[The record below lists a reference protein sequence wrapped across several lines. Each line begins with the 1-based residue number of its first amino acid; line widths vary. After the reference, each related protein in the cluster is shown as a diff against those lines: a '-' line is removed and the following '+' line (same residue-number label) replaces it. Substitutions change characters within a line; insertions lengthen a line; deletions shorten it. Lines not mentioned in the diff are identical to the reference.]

1 MTLILRPLKG
11 IPLIK
16 PGDSLEDII
25 LTALKKTRIELQA
38 NDILVLAQKIVSKS
52 EGRLVNLTEIIPSNE
67 AIKIAQQS
75 EKDARFVELV
85 LRESKAILRV
95 RPGLIVVEHRCGFIC
110 ANAGIDHSNVQG
122 DWGNPEDWVLLLPED
137 ADRSA
142 KKLQEELE
150 QRCGLKLGILIIDS
164 HGRAWRM
171 GTAGVAIGMAGVPG
185 LVDLRGQP
193 DLFGYQLRVTQVGA
207 ADELASAASLIM
219 GQAAEGS
226 PIVHV
231 RGFPY
236 ALRESSITELLRP
249 KENDLFR

>member
-1 MTLILRPLKG
+1 MKLVLRTLKG
-11 IPLIK
+11 VPLIK
-16 PGDSLEDII
+16 PGDPLDDII
-25 LTALKKTRIELQA
+25 LSTLRKNRIKLRV
-38 NDILVLAQKIVSKS
+38 NDILVLAQKIVSKA
-52 EGRLVNLTEIIPSNE
+52 EGRLVNLTEIVPSRE
-67 AIKIAQQS
+67 AVEIAQQS
-75 EKDARFVELV
+75 GKDARFVELV

-95 RPGLIVVEHRCGFIC
+95 RPGLIIVEHRCGFIC
-110 ANAGIDHSNVQG
+110 ANAGVDHSNVQG

-142 KKLQEELE
+142 KKLQEKLE
-150 QRCGLKLGILIIDS
+150 QKCGVRLGIMIIDS

-171 GTAGVAIGMAGVPG
+171 GTAGVAIGLAGVPG

-193 DLFGYQLRVTQVGA
+193 DLFGYHLRVTQVAA
-207 ADELASAASLIM
+207 ADELAAAASLIM

-226 PIVHV
+226 PIIHV

-236 ALRESSITELLRP
+236 ALRESNITELLRP

>member
-25 LTALKKTRIELQA
+25 LTALRKTRIKLQA

-67 AIKIAQQS
+67 AIKIAKQS

-122 DWGNPEDWVLLLPED
+122 DWGNHEDWVLLLPED